1 MILSSLL
8 YNSYK
13 EWWKFMSKVN
23 KPLYFYLMLFLL
35 TTLIGAFLLYL
46 PYTGKKPINFID
58 ALFVASSAF
67 TVTGLSPVDVGTQF
81 NILEKSLSYYLYKLV
96 D

>member
-46 PYTGKKPINFID
+46 PIQGRNPLTLLTHCLKP
-58 ALFVASSAF
+58 SAF